1 MSFNKKHENPHNE
14 TNNSSYKSDNTN
26 DDTNKKEDY
35 RIAICQDGKFAI
47 TFDTANLRIKILE
60 NTDHR
65 TFNMKES
72 DNKKSEKSDP
82 PSFNQESKLNTGD
95 DDAKEDEKSD
105 AFRWS
110 FDVSNL
116 HKNDDEYYILVTK
129 SLNLRKNWPSSR
141 KKRGAASKK
150 GIAFYRLELKEEKKN
165 YIFNNVTCYY
175 SDSISGI
182 CSFIEVTNDD
192 DVEQRRFI
200 IFNFH
205 DELDNWYTDSGT
217 DCMKRLLT
225 CVYDK
230 YFLVTQYKNDV
241 QSLEVAKRVE
251 DKEKYVK
258 QYNYDTF
265 SVSKLQ
271 LCFTRGINIIKLYY
285 MENGLQIASKKF
297 DEIEKIFLLEF
308 IDNDENYLL

>member
-72 DNKKSEKSDP
+72 DNKKSEKSDFYDKNHKP

-116 HKNDDEYYILVTK
+116 HKNDDEYYILVTV
-129 SLNLRKNWPSSR
+129 SR
-141 KKRGAASKK
+141 
-150 GIAFYRLELKEEKKN
+150 E
-165 YIFNNVTCYY
+165 T
-175 SDSISGI
+175 
-182 CSFIEVTNDD
+182 
-192 DVEQRRFI
+192 
-200 IFNFH
+200 
-205 DELDNWYTDSGT
+205 
-217 DCMKRLLT
+217 LT
-225 CVYDK
+225 
-230 YFLVTQYKNDV
+230 
-241 QSLEVAKRVE
+241 R
-251 DKEKYVK
+251 
-258 QYNYDTF
+258 
-265 SVSKLQ
+265 
-271 LCFTRGINIIKLYY
+271 I
-285 MENGLQIASKKF
+285 
-297 DEIEKIFLLEF
+297 
-308 IDNDENYLL
+308 

>member
-35 RIAICQDGKFAI
+35 RIAICQDEKFAI

-82 PSFNQESKLNTGD
+82 PSFNQESKLNTSD

-116 HKNDDEYYILVTK
+116 HKNDDEYYILVTV
-129 SLNLRKNWPSSR
+129 SR
-141 KKRGAASKK
+141 
-150 GIAFYRLELKEEKKN
+150 E
-165 YIFNNVTCYY
+165 T
-175 SDSISGI
+175 
-182 CSFIEVTNDD
+182 
-192 DVEQRRFI
+192 
-200 IFNFH
+200 
-205 DELDNWYTDSGT
+205 
-217 DCMKRLLT
+217 LT
-225 CVYDK
+225 
-230 YFLVTQYKNDV
+230 
-241 QSLEVAKRVE
+241 R
-251 DKEKYVK
+251 
-258 QYNYDTF
+258 
-265 SVSKLQ
+265 
-271 LCFTRGINIIKLYY
+271 I
-285 MENGLQIASKKF
+285 
-297 DEIEKIFLLEF
+297 
-308 IDNDENYLL
+308 